1 MQLKGMKAQEQ
12 TAVLA
17 QVESLGIISGTS
29 AGSTAAAGSVPSV
42 SIGVKNA
49 RNVADQ
55 LKKKSS
61 FFTKSFSKALDNAGL
76 RGKRS

>member
-17 QVESLGIISGTS
+17 QVESLGVISGTS
-29 AGSTAAAGSVPSV
+29 NGPAGSASSKPSV

-76 RGKRS
+76 RGKR

>member
-17 QVESLGIISGTS
+17 QVESLGVVSS